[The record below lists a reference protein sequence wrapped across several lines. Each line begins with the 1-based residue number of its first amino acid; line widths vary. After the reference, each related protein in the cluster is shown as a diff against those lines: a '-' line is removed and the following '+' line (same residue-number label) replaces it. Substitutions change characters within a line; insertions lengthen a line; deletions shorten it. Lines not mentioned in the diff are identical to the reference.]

1 MGIIIGYESLR
12 IKLLAEFV
20 KMFKKSS
27 FIKKVK
33 A

>member
-20 KMFKKSS
+20 KMFKKKSS
-27 FIKKVK
+27 FKKVK